1 MHGMTGVFAVDNV
14 SGCYGPEG
22 FFMWGDGTHPIVP
35 KEEGKEEKVMNVP
48 KKVAEWTNVKK
59 VRASCSHILVM
70 LDAPES
76 RKREAAPQEENASDA
91 KKVEVQ
97 A

>member
-1 MHGMTGVFAVDNV
+1 MTGVFAVDNV

-48 KKVAEWTNVKK
+48 KKVAEWRNVKK

>member
-1 MHGMTGVFAVDNV
+1 MTGVFAVDNV

-35 KEEGKEEKVMNVP
+35 KEEGKEEKVMNVL

>member
-1 MHGMTGVFAVDNV
+1 
-14 SGCYGPEG
+14 
-22 FFMWGDGTHPIVP
+22 
-35 KEEGKEEKVMNVP
+35 MNVP